1 MWFFHSGFRVLL
13 RDDHRTVEETL
24 DIVEK
29 VRKLKKQ
36 YWVTRIRRS
45 LLSRSAGFYCIFFV
59 CVNLPAAG
67 ALNASAGIVH
77 KSFYI
82 LRRISQKQAGFLSS
96 AIILPLNAR
105 SVFPSQLYK
114 G

>member
-67 ALNASAGIVH
+67 ALNASAGIVINPFT
-77 KSFYI
+77 SSGGYPRNRPGFC
-82 LRRISQKQAGFLSS
+82 QAQLNFL
-96 AIILPLNAR
+96 
-105 SVFPSQLYK
+105 
-114 G
+114 